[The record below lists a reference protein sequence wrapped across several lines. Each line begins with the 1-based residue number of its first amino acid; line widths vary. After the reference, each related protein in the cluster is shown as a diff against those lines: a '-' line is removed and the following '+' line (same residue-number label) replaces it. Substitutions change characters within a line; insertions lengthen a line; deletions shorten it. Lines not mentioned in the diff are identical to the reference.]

1 MVGTDPLHRLRQVGP
16 GGGVG
21 DGVHGQSP
29 GLYRLL
35 YVPLVGFQGGAS
47 EVRASH
53 PKRPQAGHP
62 VRARQLLVSA
72 LCTANA
78 VGRLRYHR
86 SEFDEVLKDIR
97 IYIHDKLK
105 VPQLD

>member
-29 GLYRLL
+29 GLYRIL

-47 EVRASH
+47 EDRASH

-62 VRARQLLVSA
+62 ARGRQLLVSA

-78 VGRLRYHR
+78 VGRLHYRH
-86 SEFDEVLKDIR
+86 FVALLPIVPALPLWGCVNLDI
-97 IYIHDKLK
+97 IF
-105 VPQLD
+105 